1 MKSEHILAEEVQKL
15 TNASQST
22 DNLQSDSKDQSEVF
36 G

>member
-15 TNASQST
+15 PKASQSIE
-22 DNLQSDSKDQSEVF
+22 NLQGDSKDQSEVF